1 MHALIAFIA
10 TAEPMTNP
18 ADVWYS
24 PGVVGFIAT
33 FGVTAGAI
41 ALIFD
46 MVRRVRRVRYRA
58 EIEAKLE
65 AEQQAAAKAKSSKP
79 APIKPAAAKTVAPKT
94 AAPAAK
100 RTAPAARPKPE
111 RPAAPAK
118 PKRD

>member
-24 PGVVGFIAT
+24 PGVIGFIAT
-33 FGVTAGAI
+33 FGVAGAAI

-46 MVRRVRRVRYRA
+46 MTRRVRRVRYRS
-58 EIEAKLE
+58 EIQDKLE
-65 AEQQAAAKAKSSKP
+65 AERSAAKGTPATKP
-79 APIKPAAAKTVAPKT
+79 AATKPAAAKPAVAQ
-94 AAPAAK
+94 PAAK
-100 RTAPAARPKPE
+100 RAAPAPRPKPE

>member
-24 PGVVGFIAT
+24 PGVIGFIAT
-33 FGVTAGAI
+33 FGVAGAAI

-46 MVRRVRRVRYRA
+46 MTRRVRRVRYRS
-58 EIEAKLE
+58 EIQDKLE
-65 AEQQAAAKAKSSKP
+65 AERSAAKGTSATK
-79 APIKPAAAKTVAPKT
+79 
-94 AAPAAK
+94 PAAK
-100 RTAPAARPKPE
+100 RAAPAPRPKPE

>member
-18 ADVWYS
+18 SDVWYS
-24 PGVVGFIAT
+24 PGVIGFIAT
-33 FGVTAGAI
+33 FGVAGAAI

-46 MVRRVRRVRYRA
+46 MTRRVRRVRYRS
-58 EIEAKLE
+58 EIQDKLE
-65 AEQQAAAKAKSSKP
+65 AERSAAKGTSAT
-79 APIKPAAAKTVAPKT
+79 KPAATK
-94 AAPAAK
+94 PAAK
-100 RTAPAARPKPE
+100 RAAPAPRPKPE